1 MSEKYPASFGTLL
14 NLWHRVRG
22 RLGEIA
28 ASPPSPGHV
37 LVTGATGFIGWAL
50 VSKLTAQA
58 IPVRVLVHLA
68 PRPNSLP
75 WPHTEAIYT
84 DLAAPNME
92 ALRRAVEGCDTVFH
106 LAAFSDE
113 TIPQRLYTV
122 NVRGT
127 KVLTEA
133 ALDAGVKRFILTS
146 TLATVGRVWND
157 PNGPGPWQQQ
167 ATHYVRS
174 RFLAEEVALIAGRKG
189 LMVTVLNLPTVV
201 APRMPSDHPFVEWL
215 TRESHAWCT
224 LPDAAPIH
232 LVTLRDV
239 VNLLV
244 WLVTERTQTGRL
256 IPLALDELLPE
267 DVLRFWETVEVS
279 PTDIRPLQFTWRDH
293 PPLYYRLT
301 GTANAHV
308 IRLPTPARPVVR
320 SLMRHAVKM
329 AIRGRQQLVRTSA

>member
-1 MSEKYPASFGTLL
+1 MIG
-14 NLWHRVRG
+14 LWQ
-22 RLGEIA
+22 RLREWIGSTRE
-28 ASPPSPGHV
+28 PLPSSQRV
-37 LVTGATGFIGWAL
+37 LVTGATGFIGRAL
-50 VSKLTAQA
+50 VSRLTAQA
-58 IPVRVLVHLA
+58 VPTRVLIHLA

-84 DLAAPNME
+84 DLATPNVE
-92 ALRRAVEGCDTVFH
+92 AIWRAVEGCDTIFH

-113 TIPQRLYTV
+113 TIPQHLYTV

-127 KVLTEA
+127 KVLIEA
-133 ALDAGVKRFILTS
+133 ALSGGVRRFILVS

-189 LMVTVLNLPTVV
+189 LAVTVINLPTVV

-215 TRESHAWCT
+215 TRESRAWSA

-244 WLVTERTQTGRL
+244 WLAAEKTQTGRL
-256 IPLALDELLPE
+256 IPLSSDELTPE
-267 DVLRFWETVEVS
+267 DVLRFWETVEAF
-279 PTDIRPLQFTWRDH
+279 PTDVRPLQFTWRDH

-301 GTANAHV
+301 GTANVPV

-320 SLMRHAVKM
+320 ALMRHVVKM
-329 AIRGRQQLVRTSA
+329 ATRGRQQPVRTLA